1 MTSIVEHPEQSSLE
15 HDVTFEEFCE
25 EWLREF
31 REGDLSPFDKGQ
43 QFAFKLVTQ
52 WLGVTEDDDDLV
64 LCDGSGDG
72 GIDIA
77 YLHRADIDD
86 SEQDGQST
94 EEDTWYLIQSK
105 YGTAFQGPETVLNEG
120 RKVISTLSG
129 ENTHLSDR
137 VSQLL
142 GRLNTFMQQASE
154 RDRISL
160 VFATEQPMNESV
172 WREYPPFRSCESA
185 IQGAISAMFNQLA
198 WGCSET
204 PAVGRSAGLPGL
216 ERSRTRT
223 PPGGCSDCPGP
234 PAPPPPPGR
243 LRPPASASDGR
254 SPAWSAAG
262 SCRQPA
268 SGSQPGTGCAP
279 LGLDF
284 YRTGKRCAMSGY

>member
-1 MTSIVEHPEQSSLE
+1 MTSIVEHQEQDSLE

-94 EEDTWYLIQSK
+94 EGDTWYLIQSK

-160 VFATEQPMNESV
+160 VFATEQPMNESDRQALRDV
-172 WREYPPFRSCESA
+172 RLLGRERVSPMFDVEDMSLQTIWEARDTPQQAVISLP
-185 IQGAISAMFNQLA
+185 IQGDFVDPSTQS
-198 WGCSET
+198 C
-204 PAVGRSAGLPGL
+204 L
-216 ERSRTRT
+216 ESK
-223 PPGGCSDCPGP
+223 G
-234 PAPPPPPGR
+234 
-243 LRPPASASDGR
+243 
-254 SPAWSAAG
+254 
-262 SCRQPA
+262 
-268 SGSQPGTGCAP
+268 
-279 LGLDF
+279 
-284 YRTGKRCAMSGY
+284 